1 MALDIRILELFI
13 IILYFS
19 IFHIISINNIFIKQF
34 NFYLFLKRDIV
45 LKSHTNKNPKKII
58 CKKTKIKKENSV
70 NLYELAILINL
81 LFNVF
86 NNIFYLFYCK
96 SIK

>member
-1 MALDIRILELFI
+1 MLINFI
-13 IILYFS
+13 IQKNLEVFFRNSNKNEKIDKL
-19 IFHIISINNIFIKQF
+19 NKD
-34 NFYLFLKRDIV
+34 KIV